1 MVKIKSQN
9 FPCFDAQLDLIQ
21 LEQHLKGKSVKA
33 CLFSTLD
40 LYKDCLRIN
49 IGWAITDI
57 PKSNT
62 ANNPNSEGKKL
73 GFIGQEMGREIN
85 TLGSKANNADLQK
98 IVVQMKD
105 ELEKIKEQVLNI
117 L

>member
-49 IGWAITDI
+49 IGWAITGI

-62 ANNPNSEGKKL
+62 ANNPNSMRCKQL
-73 GFIGQEMGREIN
+73 A
-85 TLGSKANNADLQK
+85 TLCHLVVQK
-98 IVVQMKD
+98 ITRD
-105 ELEKIKEQVLNI
+105 F
-117 L
+117 